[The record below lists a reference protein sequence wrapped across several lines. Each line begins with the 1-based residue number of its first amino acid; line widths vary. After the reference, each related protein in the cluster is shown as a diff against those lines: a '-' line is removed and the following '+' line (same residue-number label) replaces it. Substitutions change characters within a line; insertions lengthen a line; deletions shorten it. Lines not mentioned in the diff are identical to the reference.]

1 MSIRVPISMILLKK
15 INKNVRDYVSTLN
28 ERTLSGVLIV
38 LAVIS
43 FIALMDIIDK
53 TKVYN
58 LFWLALPGI
67 AILIWYGLSLNF
79 KWFKKH
85 YLDLILR
92 ISMVL
97 VMSSLFSEKSNTN
110 LKSIGI
116 RLAIVLILIYFYQ
129 ILGFL
134 TQFFPFSLL
143 FQNQLFHARH
153 KILSNTLKL
162 SEAIIHRVVPE
173 LKVER
178 IDSDENHMYLFFKM
192 KQGYSLTEEKSRELT
207 DKLSE
212 EFGYATI
219 TNTKK
224 EKRILMPKATSTD

>member
-1 MSIRVPISMILLKK
+1 MSIRVLLSMTLLKK
-15 INKNVRDYVSTLN
+15 LNKKVRDYVSSLN
-28 ERTLSGVLIV
+28 ERTLSGVLII

-43 FIALMDIIDK
+43 FFALADIADK
-53 TKVYN
+53 TNLIN
-58 LFWLALPGI
+58 LFWLDLPGI
-67 AILIWYGLSLNF
+67 AILVWYGLSLNF
-79 KWFKKH
+79 KWFKQH

-97 VMSSLFSEKSNTN
+97 VMSSLFSEKSNLN
-110 LKSIGI
+110 LKSIGF

-143 FQNQLFHARH
+143 FQNQLFHVRH
-153 KILSNTLKL
+153 KIISDTLKL
-162 SEAIIHRVVPE
+162 SENIIHRTVPE
-173 LKVER
+173 LKIER
-178 IDSDENHMYLFFKM
+178 IDSDVNHVYLFFKM
-192 KQGYSLTEEKSRELT
+192 KPGYSLTEEKSKELI

-212 EFGYATI
+212 ELGYATI

-224 EKRILMPKATSTD
+224 EKRILVPKVLK